1 MRRNSKVNIEREKE
15 IARKKYAE
23 RQIDKWWKWS
33 WEVRGYVKFK
43 DLVKLQEKYN
53 IKSFANKF
61 KNIGLHYKT

>member
-43 DLVKLQEKYN
+43 DLIKLQKKYN
-53 IKSFANKF
+53 IKSY
-61 KNIGLHYKT
+61 G